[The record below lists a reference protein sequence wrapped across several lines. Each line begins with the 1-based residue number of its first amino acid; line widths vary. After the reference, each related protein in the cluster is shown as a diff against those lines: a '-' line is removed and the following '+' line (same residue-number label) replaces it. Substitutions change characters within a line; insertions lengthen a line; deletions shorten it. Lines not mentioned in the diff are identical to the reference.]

1 MFSEDDLKNVLRIVL
16 PENKGN
22 ILTESLMLGI
32 EAAVLGYLNAISNK
46 SNLTKDPESI
56 WMDEEK
62 GE

>member
-32 EAAVLGYLNAISNK
+32 EAAVIGYLKAVSNK
-46 SNLTKDPESI
+46 QGLEENPDSI
-56 WMDEEK
+56 WMEE